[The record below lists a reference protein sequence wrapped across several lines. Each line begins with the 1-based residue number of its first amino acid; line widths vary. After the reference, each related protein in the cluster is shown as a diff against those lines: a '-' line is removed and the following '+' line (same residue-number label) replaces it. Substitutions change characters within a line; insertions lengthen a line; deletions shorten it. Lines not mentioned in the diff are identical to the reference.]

1 MDKTNYGPVSVLL
14 TIWKFF
20 QKVVA
25 KQLNHYIQNHLSP
38 HLCGSRK
45 GYNTE
50 QALLALIESWKK
62 SLDMKGFGE
71 AILMDLSKAFDTLNH
86 ELLISKLHAYG
97 FDESS
102 LKLLHSYLSNRWD
115 RS

>member
-1 MDKTNYGPVSVLL
+1 MIPGNVTTQNKFYLRLL
-14 TIWKFF
+14 
-20 QKVVA
+20 KV
-25 KQLNHYIQNHLSP
+25 
-38 HLCGSRK
+38 G
-45 GYNTE
+45 
-50 QALLALIESWKK
+50 KK

-71 AILMDLSKAFDTLNH
+71 AILMDLSMAFDTLNH

-102 LKLLHSYLSNRWD
+102 LKLLHSYLSNRWG

>member
-14 TIWKFF
+14 TIWKIFE
-20 QKVVA
+20 KVVA
-25 KQLNHYIQNHLSP
+25 KQLNHYIENHLSP
-38 HLCGSRK
+38 HLCGYRK

-50 QALLALIESWKK
+50 QPLLALIESWKK
-62 SLDMKGFGE
+62 SLDVKGFGG

-86 ELLISKLHAYG
+86 ELLISKLHPYG